1 VVKVFEFRVSDL
13 GLGFRLGLLYFFDG
27 KWTFGEASGPVV
39 VVVEM
44 IVGWSGEDICLGGR
58 RTQFDGGDG
67 RGVGLSWR
75 R

>member
-1 VVKVFEFRVSDL
+1 MS
-13 GLGFRLGLLYFFDG
+13 LGFQISGWGSGWACYIFDG

-58 RTQFDGGDG
+58 RTRFDGGDG
-67 RGVGLSWR
+67 RGVGLRWR